1 MLGPREIARNGNRA
15 AARRDPHGLVIG
27 SPGPACQTWRVKGM
41 HAMTEPGK
49 VGRLA
54 AALCCAL
61 AVGQPAA
68 AGPTPGSFTSYFRQ
82 LEESLVAQGGLR
94 TDRGSRASDA
104 ESLARDFVDVALM
117 KEYAGGSL
125 SAGVGQRAA
134 KPLMRWEEPV
144 RMQIIF
150 GASVPEAQRAADR
163 KAIRTYMNKLSD
175 ATGHPVSPAYR
186 DGNFHVLVVSEDER
200 RSLGGQLRKLIP
212 GISPWMVR
220 TISKMRQNHLCM
232 VIAEPHPDRRKGY
245 ARAVAILRA
254 EASGRLRQ
262 ACIEEELA
270 QGMGLPNDCDDADP
284 SIFNDNQRYALLT
297 RRDELLLRMLYDPS
311 LTSGMTRDEAMPKIT
326 RLARTLATR

>member
-1 MLGPREIARNGNRA
+1 
-15 AARRDPHGLVIG
+15 
-27 SPGPACQTWRVKGM
+27 
-41 HAMTEPGK
+41 MTEFGT
-49 VGRLA
+49 VRRLM
-54 AALCCAL
+54 AALCSAL
-61 AVGQPAA
+61 VLSQPVA
-68 AGPTPGSFTSYFRQ
+68 AGPTTGGFAAYFRQ
-82 LEESLVAQGGLR
+82 LEDSLVARGALL

-104 ESLARDFVDVALM
+104 ESLAHDFVDVALM
-117 KEYAGGSL
+117 KEYGGGGL
-125 SAGVGQRAA
+125 SAGVGQRAS

-150 GASVPEAQRAADR
+150 GASVPDTQREADR
-163 KAIRTYMNKLSD
+163 RAIRKYMNKLSD
-175 ATGHPVSPAYR
+175 VSGHPVSPAYR

-200 RSLGGQLRKLIP
+200 RSLGGQLPKLIP

-232 VIAEPHPDRRKGY
+232 VIAEPYRDRRKGY

-254 EASGRLRQ
+254 EASARLRQ

-270 QGMGLPNDCDDADP
+270 QGMGLPNDCDEADP

-311 LTSGMTRDEAMPKIT
+311 LASGMTRAEAMPRIT
-326 RLARTLATR
+326 KLARTLSTR